1 MRSGLIEPP
10 NGRSTRFNPR
20 LVRVEDHDDARRLLA
35 ELGPDSSGVA
45 IMSRKMLYLVI
56 SVENVQ
62 ARAAHILKQVMLS
75 RGGEC
80 ANPREV
86 FSKNTEPVRVLMMGT
101 ASQFRQAIGNLAMQ
115 PFGLHDLAEELEEFL
130 DAVLS
135 GSAEP
140 REMAAGSHALRF
152 GGRTLIMGVLNV
164 TPDSFSDGGDCDT
177 LEDTCV
183 RVREMVRAGADIIDV
198 GGESTRPGAD
208 PVGLEEEAG
217 RTIPLVEALAGEI
230 TVPISIDTYKSEI
243 ARRAL
248 DAGAEV
254 VNDISGLRFDPEM
267 IGLLAQRG
275 APVIVMHMQGVPR
288 DMQKEPAYD
297 DVVGDIVRF
306 LRERAEAAVQG
317 GVEAAKIM
325 IDPGI
330 GFGKTL
336 EHNLEIIRRLDEFS
350 SLGYP
355 LVLGTS
361 RKRFI
366 GAVLDRPVGERL
378 LGTAATVAF
387 AIARGV
393 DVVRVHDVEEI
404 SEVVRMA
411 DALHGKGRAQS
422 RGGEGGA

>member
-1 MRSGLIEPP
+1 
-10 NGRSTRFNPR
+10 
-20 LVRVEDHDDARRLLA
+20 VEDHDDARRLLA